1 MRRVRPEQMEAFR
14 EARREE
20 LAERLAARA
29 ARLYPEK
36 VAERRNEEVRAEA
49 RRISASARSWGLTSE
64 RDVTIYY
71 DLSLELGPHF
81 EKGDDGAWARE
92 ILEDRAR
99 GPHER
104 IVAVRDA
111 YFWAE
116 VEDPFAEDGAGSRP
130 AGRGR

>member
-1 MRRVRPEQMEAFR
+1 MRQVRPEQMEAFR
-14 EARREE
+14 EERREE
-20 LAERLAARA
+20 LAGRLAARA
-29 ARLYPEK
+29 ARLWPEK
-36 VAERRNEEVRAEA
+36 VADRRDEEVRAEA

-71 DLSLELGPHF
+71 DLSLELGPGF
-81 EKGDDGAWARE
+81 ERGEDGAWARR

-130 AGRGR
+130 ERRGL